1 MVLSLLTQISPLESD
16 VTMEFSEEHNLTT
29 RQTKWTG
36 EEEGKGV
43 IVKSIRGCIQG
54 KNIPV
59 WGVDFIYKMRSRA
72 WWVKAA
78 CCCCCYCC

>member
-36 EEEGKGV
+36 EEEEE
-43 IVKSIRGCIQG
+43 RGH
-54 KNIPV
+54 
-59 WGVDFIYKMRSRA
+59 S
-72 WWVKAA
+72 
-78 CCCCCYCC
+78 